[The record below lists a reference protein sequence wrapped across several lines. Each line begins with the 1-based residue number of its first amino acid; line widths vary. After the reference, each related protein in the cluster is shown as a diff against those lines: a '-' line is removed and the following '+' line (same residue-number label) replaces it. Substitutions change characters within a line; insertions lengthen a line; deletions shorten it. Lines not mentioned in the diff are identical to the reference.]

1 MDIIKLNL
9 LGAYIA
15 IIILLTSCLIFI
27 FRLTNHQSAEYWA
40 GIAFMLT
47 SFPIAYLIYSSI
59 NIERPTLYYIQLVL
73 MIGFIILELLLDY
86 IFKADFRHTKWMT
99 ISYVMLFFASTGG
112 MIGIASQA
120 GKIWSISGYY
130 TFSNYD
136 SSCFY
141 TTRKDWIIKQQK

>member
-15 IIILLTSCLIFI
+15 ILILVTSSLIFI
-27 FRLTNHQSAEYWA
+27 FRLTNQQTVEYWT
-40 GIAFMLT
+40 GIVFMLT
-47 SFPIAYLIYSSI
+47 AIPLAYLIYSSS

-86 IFKADFRHTKWMT
+86 IFKVDFRHTKWMA
-99 ISYVMLFFASTGG
+99 ISYAMFFFASTGG

-120 GKIWSISGYY
+120 GKSWSISAVILFLIMTALAFVQRAKTGL
-130 TFSNYD
+130 
-136 SSCFY
+136 
-141 TTRKDWIIKQQK
+141 

>member
-15 IIILLTSCLIFI
+15 IVILVTSSLIFI
-27 FRLTNHQSAEYWA
+27 FRLTNQQTVEYWT
-40 GIAFMLT
+40 GIVFMLT
-47 SFPIAYLIYSSI
+47 AIPLAYLIYSSS

-86 IFKADFRHTKWMT
+86 IFKVDFRHTKWMA
-99 ISYVMLFFASTGG
+99 ISYAMFFFASTGG

-120 GKIWSISGYY
+120 GKSWSISAVILFLIMTALAFVQRAKTGL
-130 TFSNYD
+130 
-136 SSCFY
+136 
-141 TTRKDWIIKQQK
+141 

>member
-15 IIILLTSCLIFI
+15 IVILVTSSLIFI
-27 FRLTNHQSAEYWA
+27 FRLINHQTAEYWT
-40 GIAFMLT
+40 GIVFMLT
-47 SFPIAYLIYSSI
+47 AIPLAYLIYSSS

-86 IFKADFRHTKWMT
+86 IFKVDFRHTKWMA
-99 ISYVMLFFASTGG
+99 ISYAMFFFASTGG

-120 GKIWSISGYY
+120 GKS
-130 TFSNYD
+130 
-136 SSCFY
+136 
-141 TTRKDWIIKQQK
+141 

>member
-15 IIILLTSCLIFI
+15 IIILFTSSLIFI
-27 FRLTNHQSAEYWA
+27 FRLINHQTAEYWT

-47 SFPIAYLIYSSI
+47 AIPIVYLIYSSS

-86 IFKADFRHTKWMT
+86 IFKVDFRHTKWMA
-99 ISYVMLFFASTGG
+99 ISYVMFFFASTGG
-112 MIGIASQA
+112 MIGVASQA
-120 GKIWSISGYY
+120 GKSWSIIAVILFLIMTALAFIQRAKTGV
-130 TFSNYD
+130 
-136 SSCFY
+136 
-141 TTRKDWIIKQQK
+141 